1 MKAFHD
7 KLSETL
13 YREIPDTSSASNK
26 VMLYIEQFDVGQSY
40 VTAKVENRHGDTVKI
55 NIEGGRLGIELQE
68 TLFKIKSRQPRLA
81 YVMTTIND
89 TGKILVRKL
98 PVIGVKDWLL
108 IYEDDLFLLAV
119 RDAYDELDIRV
130 VD

>member
-1 MKAFHD
+1 
-7 KLSETL
+7 
-13 YREIPDTSSASNK
+13 
-26 VMLYIEQFDVGQSY
+26 
-40 VTAKVENRHGDTVKI
+40 
-55 NIEGGRLGIELQE
+55 
-68 TLFKIKSRQPRLA
+68 
-81 YVMTTIND
+81 MTTIND

-119 RDAYDELDIRV
+119 KDAYDEVDIRI